1 MAGEILIATHADV
14 SAFREA
20 APLIE
25 WLIVTHL
32 AGQPERSTM
41 DEGLLGIL
49 PADIRGEEA
58 RRSALNRALSTLEH
72 TRIGGAQLLRR
83 EEVEAREAPE
93 LTDLGNLFRLNG
105 LPEERLL
112 RLLQERSPRTIA
124 EIREHKDFD
133 DGRAGNAIGTLKRA
147 GVISVRGP
155 EVHLEKPELPE
166 DVRRLATI
174 LKNLGSPGGD
184 WVGGFDE
191 RDWAVIREN
200 SRTRGSGSDP
210 LRIRSQKR
218 YRIRLLVEFD
228 ASHESFERTAEKAM
242 AGSVGPLTPE
252 MLRDGTWRGKEFRR
266 WNLALRPAAPPI
278 GRRHPYREYLDS
290 VKRKLTAMGFVEMVG
305 SLVETEF
312 WNMDALYMPQFHS
325 AREIHDIYLVK
336 DPPRARALPAAV
348 AARVATAHRDGGG
361 TGSTGWRY
369 EFDADRSRQT
379 ILRSHG
385 TVLSARTLAS
395 APKVPG
401 KYFAVARCFRPDVVD
416 ASHAADFFQ
425 IEGIVLGKTI
435 NFRSL
440 LGLLRLFGYEIAR
453 ATECRFVPAYFPFT
467 EPSVEVHMRHPTL
480 GWMELGGAGIFRPEL
495 TKPLGV
501 DVPVIAWGLG
511 VDRMAMV
518 ALGVDDIRDLF
529 TADLAKLREMKV
541 RAERH

>member
-1 MAGEILIATHADV
+1 MAEEMLLRSFPDVAAFRTAASWLEWCVVTNLAGKEGRVALDEALVGLVPADV
-14 SAFREA
+14 KD
-20 APLIE
+20 P
-25 WLIVTHL
+25 
-32 AGQPERSTM
+32 
-41 DEGLLGIL
+41 
-49 PADIRGEEA
+49 EA
-58 RRSALNRALSTLEH
+58 RRSALNRAISTLEH
-72 TRIGGAQLLRR
+72 TRIGGGPLI
-83 EEVEAREAPE
+83 AREDAPPRE
-93 LTDLGNLFRLNG
+93 VPEYTQLGHLFHLNG
-105 LPEERLL
+105 LPEDRLL
-112 RLLQERSPRTIA
+112 KLLKERSPREIS
-124 EIREHKDFD
+124 EIRERNEFS

-147 GVISVRGP
+147 GVVSVSGSQ
-155 EVHLEKPELPE
+155 VSLVKAELPE
-166 DVRRLATI
+166 DLVLMKKILSRLHPPLSGAGT
-174 LKNLGSPGGD
+174 
-184 WVGGFDE
+184 FDDRE
-191 RDWAVIREN
+191 WAVTRQN
-200 SRTRGSGSDP
+200 SRSRGSGDAP
-210 LRIRSQKR
+210 FRIRIQRCSK
-218 YRIRLLVEFD
+218 IRLLVDSPLFQ
-228 ASHESFERTAEKAM
+228 ESFEALAEKA
-242 AGSVGPLTPE
+242 AQDQVVRLTPA
-252 MLRDGTWRGKEFRR
+252 MLKDGSWRGRSFKPFDIS
-266 WNLALRPAAPPI
+266 LRPAAPPV

-290 VKRKLTAMGFVEMVG
+290 VKRKLTAMGFVETVG

-336 DPPRARALPAAV
+336 DPPQARSLPAEV
-348 AARVATAHRDGGG
+348 VARVAAAHRDGGG

-369 EFDADRSRQT
+369 EFDRDRTRQT

-435 NFRSL
+435 NFRNL

-495 TKPLGV
+495 TRPLGV

-518 ALGVDDIRDLF
+518 ALGVNDIRDLF
-529 TADLAKLREMKV
+529 TADLARLREMRIKG
-541 RAERH
+541 